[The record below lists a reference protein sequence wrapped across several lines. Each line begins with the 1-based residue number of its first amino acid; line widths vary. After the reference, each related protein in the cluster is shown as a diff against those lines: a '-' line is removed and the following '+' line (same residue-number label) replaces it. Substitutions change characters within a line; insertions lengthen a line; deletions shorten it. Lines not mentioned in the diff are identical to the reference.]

1 MISLPVDL
9 ARAPPLN
16 NIFLFNKAT
25 LIFFLHQRKI
35 EPELEDRTVQL
46 LQLVT
51 ISRRMEMLFLQ
62 NYISRMGSVL
72 KERE

>member
-1 MISLPVDL
+1 M
-9 ARAPPLN
+9 
-16 NIFLFNKAT
+16 
-25 LIFFLHQRKI
+25 
-35 EPELEDRTVQL
+35 EDRTVQL

-51 ISRRMEMLFLQ
+51 ISRRMEMLFLP

>member
-1 MISLPVDL
+1 M
-9 ARAPPLN
+9 
-16 NIFLFNKAT
+16 
-25 LIFFLHQRKI
+25 
-35 EPELEDRTVQL
+35 EDRTVQL